1 MRAETMGSGLR
12 RVELVEHGVVDT
24 QPPVQHAEHIVG
36 VDESGNH
43 HEGPF
48 VMTAVQCPRSEGE
61 LLAELLITHG
71 LEPWKSKSS
80 STPPGMSST
89 ELSESVDQLLGD
101 LKDTSITWHT
111 VAGWGNYTAG
121 KRAAT
126 SCITASKALT
136 GGGGSL
142 PDYEGAA
149 AFIHDGGARMY
160 GNRQELLRKAFTR
173 QFTGFGE
180 RLTPV
185 YVTQLERGDR
195 TYPELTA
202 ADYISGYLRTRIRD
216 HGIDGIRHPVQRIDD
231 SWNTS
236 DDPLAT
242 LYSLRVRNRRQSET
256 KYDRVAAWIE
266 GRRPAPA
273 DTWGDQP
280 FESIVDRIQSDV
292 VKEYLL
298 EEL

>member
-1 MRAETMGSGLR
+1 MGSGLR
-12 RVELVEHGVVDT
+12 RIELVEHGVVDT
-24 QPPVQHAEHIVG
+24 QPPVQHANHIVG
-36 VDESGNH
+36 IDESGNQQ
-43 HEGPF
+43 EGPF
-48 VMTAVQCPRSEGE
+48 VMTAVQCPRLNGE
-61 LLAELLITHG
+61 LIAELLIKHG

-80 STPPGMSST
+80 STPSEMSPT
-89 ELSESVDQLLGD
+89 ELSRSVHKFITD
-101 LKDTSITWHT
+101 LEDTPITWHT

-126 SCITASKALT
+126 ACITASKALT
-136 GGGGSL
+136 GGSGSL
-142 PDYEGAA
+142 PDYKGPA
-149 AFIHDGGARMY
+149 AFIHDGGPRMY
-160 GNRQELLRKAFTR
+160 GSRQELLRKAFTR
-173 QFTGFGE
+173 QFAGFGE
-180 RLTPV
+180 RVTPV
-185 YVTQLERGDR
+185 YVTQLKQGDR

-202 ADYISGYLRTRIRD
+202 ADYISGYLRSRIQDR
-216 HGIDGIRHPVQRIDD
+216 GIDGVNHPVQRIDD

-242 LYSLRVRNRRQSET
+242 LYNFRARNRRQSQM

-273 DTWGDQP
+273 DTWGNQP
-280 FESIVDRIQSDV
+280 FESLVDRIQSDV